1 MKNARFYYSAQR
13 NTVKALVVGTQ
24 DFTLDDV
31 VVGFYKS
38 SIQPMPRITICS
50 LLNEDRT
57 KLSFGVAVCS
67 AKDRFVKKVGR
78 ELAYK
83 RALEHPFKVAEVT
96 KDNIREVRMNVS
108 QAIEEEIWAMNPKKF

>member
-1 MKNARFYYSAQR
+1 MKNAHFYYSFPLS
-13 NTVKALVVGTQ
+13 TVKALVVGIQ
-24 DFTLDDV
+24 DFNPAD
-31 VVGFYKS
+31 VVGFYEH

-50 LLNEDRT
+50 LLSEDHT

-67 AKDRFVKKVGR
+67 TKDRFIKKVGR

-96 KDNIREVRMNVS
+96 KDNIRKVRIAVS
-108 QAIEEEIWAMNPKKF
+108 QAIEEEVWSMNPKKF

>member
-1 MKNARFYYSAQR
+1 MKNARFYYSVPR
-13 NTVKALVVGTQ
+13 SVVKALVVGTQ
-24 DFTLDDV
+24 DFTLDD